1 VSFALTRLM
10 KNLLNDVTATDPA
23 TFLLIP
29 LLITGVA
36 RLACYIP
43 ARRATKADPLAALS
57 CD

>member
-10 KNLLNDVTATDPA
+10 KNQLNDVTATDPA
-23 TFLLIP
+23 TFLLIS

-36 RLACYIP
+36 LLDCYIP
-43 ARRATKADPLAALS
+43 SRRATKADPLTALS

>member
-1 VSFALTRLM
+1 M
-10 KNLLNDVTATDPA
+10 KNLLYDVTATDPA

-36 RLACYIP
+36 LLACYIP
-43 ARRATKADPLAALS
+43 ARRAPKADPLAAPR